1 MKIIYYLSILAT
13 GLIALSSC
21 SKSELDSFDSSAQIY
36 FYDAESFSG
45 KLRDSLMV
53 SFARLPIGT
62 KDTILN
68 LPLAYIGKVSAE
80 DRPYRVV
87 VDKGQ
92 TTAEEGKHYTLLP
105 EAYKVSAGSSV
116 VKLPIKVISNPDL
129 DKKTVQIVLKLEK
142 NENFDIGFRAL
153 NTDLSAVE
161 VSSYRV
167 LLSNMLLKPD
177 WWSTYVTSFLGDFSR
192 KKVELI
198 YEITGKNLDYLEET
212 ITKKY
217 DYNPVKVIARET
229 QIHINYKRSIGEEIK
244 DENGMP
250 VNMGSYVN

>member
-1 MKIIYYLSILAT
+1 MKIIYYLGILAT

-21 SKSELDSFDSSAQIY
+21 KKSELDSFDSPSQIY
-36 FYDAESFSG
+36 FYDTEAFTG
-45 KLRDSLMV
+45 KIRDSLMV

-62 KDTILN
+62 KDTVLN
-68 LPLAYIGKVSAE
+68 LPLGYIGKVSAQ
-80 DRPYRVV
+80 DRSYRVV
-87 VDKGQ
+87 VDKAL
-92 TTAEEGKHYTLLP
+92 TTAEEGKHYVLLP
-105 EAYKVSAGSSV
+105 EAYKVSAGSSN

-142 NENFDIGFRAL
+142 NENFDIGFHAL
-153 NTDLSAVE
+153 NTDLSPVE

-177 WWSTYVTSFLGDFSR
+177 WWSTYVESLLGDFSR

-198 YEITGKNLDYLEET
+198 YEVTGKDLDYLEET

-217 DYNPVKVIARET
+217 EYDPVKVIARET

>member
-1 MKIIYYLSILAT
+1 MKRIYYLSILAT

-21 SKSELDSFDSSAQIY
+21 TKSELDSFDSPSQIY
-36 FYDAESFSG
+36 FNYFGSMS
-45 KLRDSLMV
+45 DSLMI
-53 SFARLPIGT
+53 SFARLPMGT

-68 LPLAYIGKVSAE
+68 LSLAYIGKVSAE

-87 VDKGQ
+87 VDKSQ
-92 TTAEEGKHYTLLP
+92 TTAEEGKHYILLS

-116 VKLPIKVISNPDL
+116 VRLPIQVISNPDL
-129 DKKTVQIVLKLEK
+129 DNKTVQVVLKLEK
-142 NENFDIGFRAL
+142 NENFDIGFSRT
-153 NTDLSAVE
+153 NSDLSPANVT
-161 VSSYRV
+161 SYRI

-177 WWSTYVTSFLGDFSR
+177 WWSTYVASFLGDFSK

-217 DYNPVKVIARET
+217 DYDPLKAIARET

>member
-1 MKIIYYLSILAT
+1 MKRIYYLSVLAT

-21 SKSELDSFDSSAQIY
+21 AKSELDSFDSPSQIY
-36 FYDAESFSG
+36 FNYFGSMS
-45 KLRDSLMV
+45 DSLMI

-68 LPLAYIGKVSAE
+68 LSLAYIGKVSAE

-87 VDKGQ
+87 VDKSQ
-92 TTAEEGKHYTLLP
+92 TTAEEGKHYILLS

-116 VKLPIKVISNPDL
+116 VRLPIQVISNPDL
-129 DKKTVQIVLKLEK
+129 DNKTVQVVLKLEK
-142 NENFDIGFRAL
+142 NENFDIGFSRT
-153 NTDLSAVE
+153 NSDLSPANVT
-161 VSSYRV
+161 SYRI
-167 LLSNMLLKPD
+167 LLSNMLVKPD
-177 WWSTYVTSFLGDFSR
+177 WWSTYVASFLGDFSK

-217 DYNPVKVIARET
+217 DYDPLKAIARET